1 MRGHV
6 YRRPT
11 PNGWSRW
18 YAVIDLPAGRD
29 GRRRQ
34 RTTTHDTKRDAQAWL
49 AQRVQELRAGEVYD
63 TKVTVAEYLVQWLDG
78 KASLRPSTHFAY
90 TTHVQLY
97 LSPHLGHLR
106 LGDLRAHHVEAMFRE
121 ILAGN
126 HRRERPVGPTTLRR
140 INATLLSA
148 LGTAVR
154 RGLIRRNP
162 AATVELARAAR
173 PRATAWTPE
182 QLSDF
187 FAAVSKDRLH
197 PLYLLLGL
205 RGLRRGEAVGLRWS
219 DVDLDAGQLRVE
231 QQVVKVGSQ
240 LVIGPPKSHAG
251 NRTVALDR
259 TTAELLRWHRRRQR
273 LDRWKAETLWVDTG
287 LVFTREDG
295 TGLDPAYVSRHFDR
309 LVARHGMPRIRLHDL
324 RHTSASV
331 GLASGETL
339 LEVSRRLGHSSIAIT
354 ADVYSHISPQTAAE
368 SAERLAQLVH
378 P

>member
-1 MRGHV
+1 M
-6 YRRPT
+6 T
-11 PNGWSRW
+11 
-18 YAVIDLPAGRD
+18 
-29 GRRRQ
+29 
-34 RTTTHDTKRDAQAWL
+34 
-49 AQRVQELRAGEVYD
+49 
-63 TKVTVAEYLVQWLDG
+63 
-78 KASLRPSTHFAY
+78 
-90 TTHVQLY
+90 
-97 LSPHLGHLR
+97 
-106 LGDLRAHHVEAMFRE
+106 
-121 ILAGN
+121 
-126 HRRERPVGPTTLRR
+126 
-140 INATLLSA
+140 
-148 LGTAVR
+148 
-154 RGLIRRNP
+154 
-162 AATVELARAAR
+162 
-173 PRATAWTPE
+173 
-182 QLSDF
+182 
-187 FAAVSKDRLH
+187 
-197 PLYLLLGL
+197 LYLLLGL

-295 TGLDPAYVSRHFDR
+295 TGLDPAFVSRHFDR
-309 LVARHGMPRIRLHDL
+309 LVARHGLPRIRLHDL